1 MGSNAYINYMK
12 RLTSQQQAEMIS
24 LYTSGVIKN
33 TRELDK
39 KYGIYPGS
47 CYNVLKRKC
56 LIKYSN
62 AEVHRLFN
70 ENYFENITTEKQ
82 AYFLGLLAADGNV
95 SEKRNTIS
103 LSLNVDDGLDLIE
116 EFKKEL
122 NSTGS
127 INVHTDKRT
136 DYKRKSMAIIQFT
149 SQKTKEDLQKVGIG
163 PKKTIDLAYP
173 KIDKKLDKHFI
184 RGFIDGDGSFFYK
197 RGVLVFCLVG
207 TQEILKSIQDILYTE
222 LGIDYTKLTKHIT
235 GVYYLRLGHKNTLKL
250 RNWIYDDCIIAM
262 KRKKLYDDRINASD
276 PNYLSSLRAAK

>member
-24 LYTSGVIKN
+24 LYTTGIIKN

-47 CYNVLKRKC
+47 CYNVLKRKA

-62 AEVHRLFN
+62 ADVHKLFN
-70 ENYFENITTEKQ
+70 EDYFENINTEKQ

-95 SEKRNTIS
+95 SNKRNTIS

-127 INVHTDKRT
+127 IKIYTDKRT
-136 DYKRKSMAIIQFT
+136 DYKRKSMVTIQFT
-149 SQKTKEDLQKVGIG
+149 SQKTKEDLQKIGLG
-163 PKKTIDLAYP
+163 PKKTTNLAYP
-173 KIDKKLDKHFI
+173 KINKELDKHFI
-184 RGFIDGDGSFFYK
+184 RGFIDGDGSFYYK
-197 RGVLVFCLVG
+197 RGILVFCLVG
-207 TQEILKSIQDILYTE
+207 TEEILKSIQTILNKELDIE
-222 LGIDYTKLTKHIT
+222 YTKLTKHIT
-235 GVYYLRLGHKNTLKL
+235 GVYYLRLGHKDTLKL
-250 RNWIYDDCIIAM
+250 RTWIYNDCNIAM
-262 KRKKLYDDRINASD
+262 KRKKLYTDRKCIRPKLPKCS
-276 PNYLSSLRAAK
+276 